1 MSRTTANSRAAQLKY
16 RKIVINN
23 IDLIFR
29 RAIDYEQAFDIVQ
42 HKLAQSHRTRSYY
55 KLNLASREYVKGY
68 MSSCWAHLSEQ
79 LCIERMSGT
88 SDCFTTKARYCYKRF
103 GGRFTT
109 FCDIGIDVIV
119 EI

>member
-1 MSRTTANSRAAQLKY
+1 MSRTTANSRAAQIKY
-16 RKIVINN
+16 RNIVINN

-29 RAIDYEQAFDIVQ
+29 RAIDYEQGFDIVQ
-42 HKLAQSHRTRSYY
+42 YKLAMSHRSRSYH

-79 LCIERMSGT
+79 LRVEQMTGS
-88 SDCFTTKARYCYKRF
+88 SDFFATQAHYVFKRF
-103 GGRFTT
+103 GGSFTA
-109 FCDIGIDVIV
+109 FCDMGIDASI

>member
-1 MSRTTANSRAAQLKY
+1 MVRTTANSKAAQIKY
-16 RKIVINN
+16 RNIVINN

-29 RAIDYEQAFDIVQ
+29 RAIDYEQSFDIVQ

-68 MSSCWAHLSEQ
+68 MSACWAHLADQ
-79 LCIERMSGT
+79 LCVIQD
-88 SDCFTTKARYCYKRF
+88 SDGDFTTKARYCYKRF
-103 GGRFTT
+103 LGSFTT
-109 FCDIGIDVIV
+109 FCEMGVDAVL